1 MKMDDKQ
8 LEQAFRQAMQM
19 QIDAMPEESD
29 CPEHTFSD
37 AFEQDMHKLIG
48 EMEEGNIKPAKA
60 PMGWQYY
67 TRRGLTVMLV
77 CCLLT
82 GIAMPDVVA
91 AAYYKLIHAEERMFP
106 EYTEYEVNS
115 TASGESVLIPLEL
128 EYVPQELKQDKNA
141 TIIRPTYIRYD
152 FTDQKPKSK
161 MKYFLIKQ
169 QIVTENDS
177 MTYIV
182 DTENAE
188 IEIVSFG
195 DGEEVKL
202 IYKDESYNY
211 VWSHGLYFITGE
223 SNLSRDEII
232 KILENIEFKD

>member
-115 TASGESVLIPLEL
+115 TASGESVLMPLEL
-128 EYVPQELKQDKNA
+128 G
-141 TIIRPTYIRYD
+141 YIPEDLRIDMDAYNKD
-152 FTDQKPKSK
+152 DTEIYIKLNNNEKFFTLNQ
-161 MKYFLIKQ
+161 M
-169 QIVTENDS
+169 IVTENDS

-188 IEIVSFG
+188 IEMVAFG
-195 DGEEVKL
+195 DCEEVKL
-202 IYKDESYNY
+202 IFKRERYGY
-211 VWSHGLYFITGE
+211 VWLHGRYFITGQ

-232 KILENIEFKD
+232 RILENIEFKD

>member
-48 EMEEGNIKPAKA
+48 EVEEGTIKPAKA

-67 TRRGLTVMLV
+67 TSRGLAAMVV

-82 GIAMPDVVA
+82 GIAMPDIVV
-91 AAYYKLIHAEERMFP
+91 AAYYKLIHSEEKMLP

-152 FTDQKPKSK
+152 FTDQKPKSE
-161 MKYFLIKQ
+161 MSYFLIRQ

-188 IEIVSFG
+188 IEIVTFG

-211 VWSHGLYFITGE
+211 VWPHGLYFITGE

>member
-1 MKMDDKQ
+1 MKMDEKQ

-115 TASGESVLIPLEL
+115 TASGESVLMPLEL
-128 EYVPQELKQDKNA
+128 G
-141 TIIRPTYIRYD
+141 YIPEDLRIDMDAYNKD
-152 FTDQKPKSK
+152 DTEIYIKLNNNEKFFTLNQ
-161 MKYFLIKQ
+161 M
-169 QIVTENDS
+169 IVTENDS

-188 IEIVSFG
+188 IEMVAFG
-195 DGEEVKL
+195 DCEEVKL
-202 IYKDESYNY
+202 IFKRERYGY
-211 VWSHGLYFITGE
+211 VWLHGRYFITGQ

-232 KILENIEFKD
+232 RILENIEFKD

>member
-1 MKMDDKQ
+1 MKLDEKQ

-48 EMEEGNIKPAKA
+48 EVEEGNIKPAKA

-82 GIAMPDVVA
+82 GIAMPDIVV
-91 AAYYKLIHAEERMFP
+91 AAYYKLIHAEETMIP
-106 EYTEYEVNS
+106 EYTEYKVHS
-115 TASGESVLIPLEL
+115 SASGESVLLPLEL
-128 EYVPQELKQDKNA
+128 GYIPKDMCIDMDAYNNDDTEIYIKLKNNE
-141 TIIRPTYIRYD
+141 
-152 FTDQKPKSK
+152 
-161 MKYFLIKQ
+161 KYFTLNQ
-169 QIVTENDS
+169 MIVTENDS

-188 IEIVSFG
+188 VEMVTIGE
-195 DGEEVKL
+195 GEEVKL
-202 IYKDESYNY
+202 IFKRERYGY
-211 VWSHGLYFITGE
+211 VWSHGHYFITGQ

-232 KILENIEFKD
+232 KIFENIRFKD

>member
-115 TASGESVLIPLEL
+115 TASGESVLMPLEL
-128 EYVPQELKQDKNA
+128 G
-141 TIIRPTYIRYD
+141 YIPEDLRIDMDAYNKD
-152 FTDQKPKSK
+152 DTEIYIKLNNNEKFFTLNQ
-161 MKYFLIKQ
+161 M
-169 QIVTENDS
+169 IVTENDS

-188 IEIVSFG
+188 IEMVAFG
-195 DGEEVKL
+195 DCEEVKL
-202 IYKDESYNY
+202 IFKRERYGY
-211 VWSHGLYFITGE
+211 VWLHGRYFITGQ

-232 KILENIEFKD
+232 RILENIEFKE

>member
-1 MKMDDKQ
+1 MKMDEKQ
-8 LEQAFRQAMQM
+8 LEQAFKQAMQM

-115 TASGESVLIPLEL
+115 TASGESVLMPLEL
-128 EYVPQELKQDKNA
+128 G
-141 TIIRPTYIRYD
+141 YIPEDLRIDMDAYNKD
-152 FTDQKPKSK
+152 DTEIYIKLNNNEKFFTLNQ
-161 MKYFLIKQ
+161 M
-169 QIVTENDS
+169 IVTENDS

-188 IEIVSFG
+188 IEMVAFG
-195 DGEEVKL
+195 DCEEVKL
-202 IYKDESYNY
+202 IFKRERYGY
-211 VWSHGLYFITGE
+211 VWLHGRYFITGQ

-232 KILENIEFKD
+232 RILENIEFKD

>member
-29 CPEHTFSD
+29 CPEHTFTD

-48 EMEEGNIKPAKA
+48 EMEEGTIKPAKA

-115 TASGESVLIPLEL
+115 TASGESVLMPLEL
-128 EYVPQELKQDKNA
+128 G
-141 TIIRPTYIRYD
+141 YIPEDLRIDMDAYNKD
-152 FTDQKPKSK
+152 DTEIYIKLNNNEKFFTLNQ
-161 MKYFLIKQ
+161 M
-169 QIVTENDS
+169 IVTENDS

-188 IEIVSFG
+188 IEMVAFG
-195 DGEEVKL
+195 DCEEVKL
-202 IYKDESYNY
+202 IFKRERYGY
-211 VWSHGLYFITGE
+211 VWLHGRYFITGQ

-232 KILENIEFKD
+232 RILENIEFKD

>member
-115 TASGESVLIPLEL
+115 TASGESVLMPLEL
-128 EYVPQELKQDKNA
+128 G
-141 TIIRPTYIRYD
+141 YIPEDLSIDMDAYNKD
-152 FTDQKPKSK
+152 DTEIYIKLNNNEKFFTLNQ
-161 MKYFLIKQ
+161 M
-169 QIVTENDS
+169 IVTENDS

-188 IEIVSFG
+188 IEMVAFG
-195 DGEEVKL
+195 DCEEVKL
-202 IYKDESYNY
+202 IFKRERYGY
-211 VWSHGLYFITGE
+211 VWLHGRYFITGQ

-232 KILENIEFKD
+232 RILENIEFKD